1 MIVLAAHIGAALC
14 LVFIAA
20 VLGAGQTALKA
31 ASRPRVGELARRG
44 RRRAVMALD
53 LMNASERARGALLLG
68 RIATGVAATVTLMSA
83 LFNVSGNWGA
93 VAAAAVM
100 ILVLALFAEAMPRA
114 IAKAHPDRVALSLA
128 PALRIFVAL
137 LAPLMD
143 AIAWAVKHLLRLLG
157 FPAGKDQPGN
167 EVNGAGGLSP
177 KQASEVKNVRDMLG
191 GLLDLDTLE
200 VSDIMVHRTRMTMID
215 ASEPVGEIVEL
226 LLKSGRTRIPVWR
239 DKPDN
244 IIGVL
249 HAKNLFAALQ
259 KAGGDAAK
267 VDLEDILSPPWFVP
281 DTRPITDQL
290 NAFLRRKTHFAIVVD
305 EYGEV
310 QGLVTLED
318 IIEEIVGDIRDEH
331 DAVAAGARRRP
342 DGSFVIEGGVPV
354 RDLNRAFD
362 WQLPDE
368 EATTLAGLVIH
379 EARMIPEAGQTFNFH
394 GFQFEI
400 LKKRKQQLTSL
411 KVTPLGQG

>member
-1 MIVLAAHIGAALC
+1 MTVLAANIVALLC
-14 LVFIAA
+14 LVFFAA
-20 VLGAGQTALKA
+20 FFSAAETALDA
-31 ASRPRVGELARRG
+31 ASRPRLGELARRG
-44 RRRAVMALD
+44 KKRAVIALD
-53 LMNASERARGALLLG
+53 LINAPGRVSGAILLG
-68 RIATGVAATVTLMSA
+68 RVATYMSATVLVTLA
-83 LFNVSGNWGA
+83 LFKMSGNTGA
-93 VAAAAVM
+93 VVAAAALAM
-100 ILVLALFAEAMPRA
+100 LLVIFAEALPRA
-114 IAKAHPDRVALSLA
+114 FAAAYPDRVALSLA
-128 PALRIFVAL
+128 PALRVFVAV
-137 LAPLMD
+137 LAPPMM
-143 AIAWAVKHLLRLLG
+143 AIQSMVRSLLRG
-157 FPAGKDQPGN
+157 FGVRILTEPSQGESRGSIALNP
-167 EVNGAGGLSP
+167 E
-177 KQASEVKNVRDMLG
+177 QASDVKNGRDMLG
-191 GLLDLDTLE
+191 GLLELQNLE

-215 ASEPVGEIVEL
+215 ASEPVDEIVAQ

-259 KAGGDAAK
+259 KVSGDTANI
-267 VDLEDILSPPWFVP
+267 DLEDILSPPWFVP

-318 IIEEIVGDIRDEH
+318 IIEEIVGDIKDEH
-331 DAVAAGARRRP
+331 DAVATGARRKP

-362 WQLPDE
+362 WHLPDD

-379 EARMIPEAGQTFNFH
+379 EARMIPETGQTFNFH

-400 LKKRKQQLTSL
+400 LKKRKHQLTSL
-411 KVTPLGQG
+411 KVTPLSRA

>member
-1 MIVLAAHIGAALC
+1 M
-14 LVFIAA
+14 
-20 VLGAGQTALKA
+20 TALA
-31 ASRPRVGELARRG
+31 SHILAIICLIAFAAFFSAAETALATASRPRLGELARRG
-44 RRRAVMALD
+44 QKRAVIALE
-53 LMNASERARGALLLG
+53 LINAPARLHETFLLG
-68 RIATGVAATVTLMSA
+68 RVATYVPATLV
-83 LFNVSGNWGA
+83 VS
-93 VAAAAVM
+93 
-100 ILVLALFAEAMPRA
+100 LALFKMSGITAAALAAVLLALVLLFLAELLPRTFA
-114 IAKAHPDRVALSLA
+114 AAYPDRVTLALAPSLRLFVAIFAPPMSVLQSLA
-128 PALRIFVAL
+128 AGLLRGFGARLKLTPAPRELRI
-137 LAPLMD
+137 PLD
-143 AIAWAVKHLLRLLG
+143 
-157 FPAGKDQPGN
+157 
-167 EVNGAGGLSP
+167 P
-177 KQASEVKNVRDMLG
+177 KEASDVKNGRDMLG
-191 GLLDLDTLE
+191 GLLELQNLE

-215 ASEPVGEIVEL
+215 ASEPVDEIVAQ

-259 KAGGDAAK
+259 KAGGDTTK
-267 VDLEDILSPPWFVP
+267 IDLEEILSPPWFVP
-281 DTRPITDQL
+281 DTRPLTDQL

-318 IIEEIVGDIRDEH
+318 IIEEIVGDIKDEH
-331 DAVAAGARRRP
+331 DAVATGARRRP

-362 WQLPDE
+362 WNLPDD

-379 EARMIPEAGQTFNFH
+379 EARMIPETGQTFNFH

-400 LKKRKQQLTSL
+400 LKKRKHQLTSL
-411 KVTPLGQG
+411 KVTPLART